1 MAAGSADA
9 GDLGQGTAATERGIS
24 GANRGAACR
33 FLGGNHRGGQRCA
46 DAVLRIARSQ
56 GASFGVWGLPPERPC
71 VDYKRGH
78 SQEFGPRLI
87 NVLRSAPP
95 RIHPAIPR
103 LFRIGET
110 HVSPVVIARKLD
122 LRVGGVVR
130 VPDRAAPSGG
140 KDRGESGGR
149 KISGLEAGDRR
160 RTETPQHGDQPRAG
174 RNHAAPPP
182 KATFA
187 RDGKKHRFFEFVVPP
202 LGGRFD
208 GFRLKRR
215 DYEQG
220 AVS

>member
-56 GASFGVWGLPPERPC
+56 GASFGVWGLPPERTC
-71 VDYKRGH
+71 VDCKRGH

-87 NVLRSAPP
+87 NVRRSAPP

-130 VPDRAAPSGG
+130 VPDRAAPSDG
-140 KDRGESGGR
+140 KDRDESGGR

-174 RNHAAPPP
+174 RNHAAPPT

-187 RDGKKHRFFEFVVPP
+187 RDGKKTPILRVRSPA
-202 LGGRFD
+202 
-208 GFRLKRR
+208 FRRK
-215 DYEQG
+215 
-220 AVS
+220 V

>member
-1 MAAGSADA
+1 M
-9 GDLGQGTAATERGIS
+9 LGTWGRERLRRKGGFRVRIE
-24 GANRGAACR
+24 ARLAV
-33 FLGGNHRGGQRCA
+33 FWGGNHRGGQRCA